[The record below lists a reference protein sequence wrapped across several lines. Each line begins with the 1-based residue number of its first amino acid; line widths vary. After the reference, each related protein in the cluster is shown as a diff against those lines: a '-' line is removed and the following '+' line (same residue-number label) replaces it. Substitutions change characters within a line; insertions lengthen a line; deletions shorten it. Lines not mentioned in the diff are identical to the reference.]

1 MAALG
6 VARIVATYPVFSQT
20 TDEPAHVAA
29 GMEWLQRGS
38 YTFEPLHPPLARVSV
53 ALGPYLSGRRLSGTA
68 KMWKQ
73 GDDILMQ
80 PGRYEHVLALARLG
94 VLPFFLLAA
103 FLVWDWTR
111 RRYGDASAILA
122 TALLTTTPAV
132 LGHSGLAT
140 TDMPLTATCLAA
152 LAAFISFLRRPTSA
166 RAVVLGIAAG
176 VATLAKFSAILFLP
190 AAALALLAWR
200 WFLQRQQRSDSPRP
214 PFSWSRSVGIVAVSG
229 AMTIWAGYRFSVGAM
244 TQPTDRPHASIDR
257 LVGSSGALHDASY
270 RVAEAFVVPAPALFH
285 GLAALSLKDVNGHE
299 GYLLGHTRLTGW
311 WYYFPV
317 ALAVKTPLAFLVLIA
332 IGAVVL
338 IGESRREHDW
348 ELAAPVVAAGAI
360 LMVTLP
366 SHIDIGLRHILPIY
380 PLLAIVG
387 AVGAQRLYSR
397 TASRMTA
404 ALVVVL
410 VGWQVVASIA
420 AHPDYLAYFNEI
432 ASRHPEQVLVDSDLD
447 WGQDLWRLSA
457 ALRAKRIDSVSLVYA
472 GSPAIDL
479 SQFGLPRF
487 RELKPYERADG
498 WIAISLL
505 RLKAGGMGF
514 PPDAYA
520 WLNAYRPDSRV
531 GRSIWLYHVAAGKRP
546 LTGHDVADL
555 STPGMQGRD

>member
-1 MAALG
+1 MATLLQGPSRVVDDARAGAWLRRASVGAFVVLAALG

-285 GLAALSLKDVNGHE
+285 GLAALSTQGRQRPRGVFAGSHSAD
-299 GYLLGHTRLTGW
+299 RL
-311 WYYFPV
+311 
-317 ALAVKTPLAFLVLIA
+317 
-332 IGAVVL
+332 VVL
-338 IGESRREHDW
+338 LPRRVGSEDAAGLPGPHRYRRRCPHRRIAARARLGARCAGGRRGRDSHGDSARATSTLVYGTYSRSIRCSRSW
-348 ELAAPVVAAGAI
+348 VRSVRIACTAAP
-360 LMVTLP
+360 
-366 SHIDIGLRHILPIY
+366 
-380 PLLAIVG
+380 
-387 AVGAQRLYSR
+387 
-397 TASRMTA
+397 
-404 ALVVVL
+404 
-410 VGWQVVASIA
+410 
-420 AHPDYLAYFNEI
+420 
-432 ASRHPEQVLVDSDLD
+432 
-447 WGQDLWRLSA
+447 
-457 ALRAKRIDSVSLVYA
+457 
-472 GSPAIDL
+472 
-479 SQFGLPRF
+479 
-487 RELKPYERADG
+487 
-498 WIAISLL
+498 
-505 RLKAGGMGF
+505 
-514 PPDAYA
+514 
-520 WLNAYRPDSRV
+520 
-531 GRSIWLYHVAAGKRP
+531 GRG
-546 LTGHDVADL
+546 
-555 STPGMQGRD
+555 